1 MTMLSWHV
9 AGQKVVCV
17 DDCPHLAGDDIAARL
32 EVDRIYTIREVT
44 LDDLNTRVGF
54 LLVEVVNPPSDLL
67 TRSSVEGIE
76 PSYAATRF
84 RPVRPTSIE
93 ALRFLLSPT
102 PERVDVLE
110 DA

>member
-1 MTMLSWHV
+1 MRMQDWHV
-9 AGQKVVCV
+9 AGQQVVCI
-17 DDCPHLAGDDIAARL
+17 DDRPHVTCDEIAARL
-32 EVDRIYTIREVT
+32 RLKRIYTIREVT
-44 LDDLNTRVGF
+44 CDGPDSIGF
-54 LLVEVVNPPSDLL
+54 LLVEVINPRDQFV
-67 TRSSVEGIE
+67 TGNGAEEVE

-93 ALRFLLSPT
+93 TLRSLLSPM